1 MNRLEESMNIRRML
15 LICCALFWSGSVW
28 GQVVSARSNT
38 GPLPVVG
45 EGGTSASIN
54 KNLLTLEV
62 EFTDP
67 SGDGFLDAKETGRL
81 RIIMTNT
88 GRSVVRGI
96 VAKII
101 PKTDVSGLTY
111 IDSIKVGDVPVSATQ
126 YAIFYFTAA
135 TAVRSQTVT
144 FRVEILNG
152 SGDLAAEPRLL
163 TFVTRELLTTR

>member
-1 MNRLEESMNIRRML
+1 MIIRRIA
-15 LICCALFWSGSVW
+15 LICLSFLWTGSVW
-28 GQVVSARSNT
+28 AQVVSARSNT
-38 GPLPVVG
+38 GSLPVVG
-45 EGGTSASIN
+45 GEVSSASVN

-81 RIIMTNT
+81 RIIITNT
-88 GRSVVRGI
+88 GRSVVRGV
-96 VAKII
+96 VAKIV

-111 IDSIKVGDVPVSATQ
+111 IDSIRVGDLPVNGTQ

-144 FRVEILNG
+144 FRVEIRNG
-152 SGDLAAEPRLL
+152 NNDLVAEPRLL
-163 TFVTRELLTTR
+163 TFVTRELVTTR

>member
-1 MNRLEESMNIRRML
+1 MIIRRMA
-15 LICCALFWSGSVW
+15 LICLSLLWTGTVW
-28 GQVVSARSNT
+28 AQAVSARSNA

-45 EGGTSASIN
+45 GEAGSASVN
-54 KNLLTLEV
+54 KNQLTLEI

-81 RIIMTNT
+81 RIIITNT
-88 GRSVVRGI
+88 GKTVARDL

-101 PKTDVSGLTY
+101 PKTEVSGLTY
-111 IDSIKVGDVPVSATQ
+111 IDSIKVGDVPVSGTR

-144 FRVEILNG
+144 FRVEIRNG
-152 SGDLAAEPRLL
+152 NNDLVAEPRLL
-163 TFVTRELLTTR
+163 TFVTRELVTTR